1 MSFLSRV
8 DADLKAALRQSDTL
22 KLSVFRLTKSAL
34 TYKQIEKGAELSD
47 DEALSVIASLLKQ
60 RRESVEQYLQGGRPE
75 LADKERQEMEIL
87 QSYLPAQLGQEDLD
101 RIITEAIAESGAQG
115 ESDLGKVMKL
125 LMPRVK
131 GVADGKLVNAR
142 VRELLSAPR

>member
-22 KLSVFRLTKSAL
+22 KLSVLRLTKSAL
-34 TYKQIEKGAELSD
+34 TYKQIEKGAELSN
-47 DEALSVIASLLKQ
+47 DEALAVIASLLKQ

-87 QSYLPAQLGQEDLD
+87 QSYLPAQLGQEDPD

-131 GVADGKLVNAR
+131 GLADGKLVNAR

>member
-47 DEALSVIASLLKQ
+47 EEALAVIASLLKQ

-87 QSYLPAQLGQEDLD
+87 QSYLPAQLGPEELD
-101 RIITEAIAESGAQG
+101 RIITESIAASGAQS

-131 GVADGKLVNAR
+131 GIADGKLVNAR